1 MTDGEACAE
10 ARTRAVAQGM
20 RAAADEG
27 RSEIP
32 LICFTLFAPAAV
44 GVSVFALALAWAA
57 RAGLVPTGVQTA
69 LAAAAFALVSA
80 GMLASVA
87 HLARPL
93 RAPRSLAN
101 WRRSWLSREILAVSA
116 FWVLVLL
123 WLGASTA
130 GGGAVAAAVLNGCAA
145 LAGALLLAVIARA
158 YCVHGQPAWNGPD
171 TLIELVGGALGA
183 GAAVAAAV
191 AACGGAGASAMLLA
205 WCAVGAAGGAV
216 LSAVVL
222 KVAWAHRIRRVADL
236 AVREDAPRVRA
247 ACEKVA
253 EFGGFPRA
261 YRALAAAAVLC
272 AFVALAVALFG
283 GDATMAASA
292 PPAATAVAR
301 VALAIGALCELAA
314 LASIRNRFYALAAH
328 GRYAVRLRR

>member
-191 AACGGAGASAMLLA
+191 AACAAEAVSATFLA
-205 WCAVGAAGGAV
+205 WCAVGAMGGVA

-222 KVAWAHRIRRVADL
+222 RRAWVRRVRRVANL
-236 AVREDAPRVRA
+236 AVREDVPRVRA
-247 ACEKVA
+247 VCEKVA
-253 EFGGFPRA
+253 ELDGFPRA
-261 YRALAAAAVLC
+261 YRTFASAAVLC
-272 AFVALAVALFG
+272 ALAVLTAALLG

-314 LASIRNRFYALAAH
+314 LASIRNRFYALAVH